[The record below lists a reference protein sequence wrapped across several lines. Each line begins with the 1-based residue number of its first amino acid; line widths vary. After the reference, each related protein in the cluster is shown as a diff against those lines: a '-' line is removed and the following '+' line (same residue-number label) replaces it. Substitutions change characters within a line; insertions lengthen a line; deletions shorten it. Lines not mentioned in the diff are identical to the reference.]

1 MQSTTISVPEVHCQ
15 HCISSIEGTL
25 QPRDGIDSVTVDLD
39 RKVVDVAWDS
49 EAIDLAAIV
58 AAIEDQG
65 YDVAGTS

>member
-15 HCISSIEGTL
+15 HCISAIEGTL

-39 RKVVDVAWDS
+39 RKVVDVAWDG